1 MRRRRARR
9 QEAARQTGL
18 LVIGAILVL
27 GLPAVVAAAQSWTIS
42 TAPAQVEMGV
52 ATDVTVTIANT
63 SGNNGGSESIGCVRI
78 SIPSEFAVGTAS
90 VTSVT
95 NGLSWSVSTSSSG
108 STIVEATAGG
118 DSDRLR
124 GDPDLDVLVLTV
136 TVTGT
141 SPGSHVWTADEY
153 EKPDCSQNHDQ
164 PVSLSMDIGT
174 GANDPPIA
182 ADDASSGLHDR
193 VLTIGAPGVLGND
206 SDPDFD
212 TLSAVLD
219 STTSNGSLSLA
230 ADGSYDYTPD
240 PGYVGTDAF
249 TYHAD
254 DGTAVSGTATVT
266 IDVTDAAP
274 VANDDAYT
282 VDKNASLSVGAGS
295 GVMANDSDPDPGES
309 LAASVVSGTTD
320 GTLSLNGDGS
330 FDYSPDAGF
339 SGTDAFT
346 YRVSDGALTST
357 ATVTID
363 VVNHAPSA
371 ADDLYA
377 GPKNLPLSVNAAS
390 GVLSNDLDPD
400 GDPLTA
406 SVTSGPSS
414 GILLLAANGGFTYTP
429 IVGFDGTDQ
438 FTYEAT
444 DGSVAVTATVT
455 IAIANTAPVAM
466 DDTTSAIHDRDL
478 VVAAPGVLGND
489 SDGNGDAL
497 AVTLVTG
504 PASGTVTLDP
514 DGGYTYTPV
523 TGFTGTDTFTYR
535 ADDGAATSGVA
546 TVTIDVTNASP
557 TAVDDGYAG
566 PKGQP
571 LVADVASG
579 VLANDGDADND
590 TLLAAVTT
598 PPVNGTIAL
607 SADGSFTYTPA
618 PGFIGTDTFDYTA
631 SDGIATAMAT
641 VTITIS
647 NAAPVSADD
656 SYSVFRNQA
665 LTVAPTGVLAD
676 DTDSDGDPLTAILL
690 VSPAHGTLALGAG
703 GGFTFTPDAG
713 YVGPDAFAYRAS
725 DGTDTSGPATVHIDV
740 KDRKPAAADDTAT
753 VAANGL
759 IVKPAPGL
767 LGNDVDPDGD
777 SLVALLG
784 TGAAHGTAIVQA
796 DGGWSYAPDPGH
808 SGSDTF
814 TYVAFDGL
822 MSSAPA
828 TVHLTVRAP
837 APTLAATPEPTAQP
851 TPTPVVVPVASAPPV
866 SPSPSVTPA
875 ASASSS
881 PTASPT
887 PSSPPSPSASPIPV
901 ESPPDGPSGEEA
913 FSIPDPVAG
922 AGGSDDLGLAAA
934 ALGGFGS
941 MLWAV
946 PGLILSVPGLLLI
959 VAILAQAAGGLA
971 WLPIV
976 RRKLGTFG
984 LRAARQANA
993 STRS

>member
-1 MRRRRARR
+1 MARRRARR
-9 QEAARQTGL
+9 RETARHRGL
-18 LVIGAILVL
+18 LVIGAILAL

-42 TAPAQVEMGV
+42 TAPAQVETGV
-52 ATDVTVTIANT
+52 ATDIAVTVTNT
-63 SGNNGGSESIGCVRI
+63 SGNDGGGESIGCIRI
-78 SIPSEFAVGTAS
+78 SIPAEFTVDSAS
-90 VTSVT
+90 VTSTT
-95 NGLSWSVSTSSSG
+95 NGLIWTVTTSG
-108 STIVEATAGG
+108 SGPTLVEATAQ
-118 DSDRLR
+118 DDAARLR
-124 GDPDLDVLVLTV
+124 GDPDFDVLVLTV
-136 TVTGT
+136 TVTGA
-141 SPGSHVWTADEY
+141 SPGSHAWVADEY

-164 PVSLSMDIGT
+164 PVSLPMDIDT
-174 GANDPPIA
+174 GANDPPV
-182 ADDASSGLHDR
+182 ADDDATNGLHDR
-193 VLTIGAPGVLGND
+193 VLTVGAPGVLGND
-206 SDPDFD
+206 GDLDFD
-212 TLSAVLD
+212 ALTAVLD
-219 STTSNGSLSLA
+219 STTTNGSLSLA
-230 ADGSYDYTPD
+230 ADGSFAYTPD
-240 PGYVGTDAF
+240 PGYIGSDSF

-254 DGTAVSGTATVT
+254 DGTAISGTATVT

-274 VANDDAYT
+274 VANDDVFT

-295 GVMANDSDPDPGES
+295 GVMANDTDPDPGES
-309 LAASVVSGTTD
+309 LAASVVSGPTD

-339 SGTDAFT
+339 SGTDTFT
-346 YRVSDGALTST
+346 YRASDGALAST

-371 ADDLYA
+371 ADDAYA

-390 GVLSNDLDPD
+390 GVLANDLDPD

-406 SVTSGPSS
+406 SVTSGPAS

-429 IVGFDGTDQ
+429 LPGFDGTDQ

-478 VVAAPGVLGND
+478 IVAAPGVLGND
-489 SDGNGDAL
+489 SDGNGDVL
-497 AVTLVTG
+497 TVTLVTG
-504 PASGTVTLDP
+504 PASGAVTLGP
-514 DGGYTYTPV
+514 DGGYMYTPV
-523 TGFTGTDTFTYR
+523 SGFTGTDTFTYR
-535 ADDGAATSGVA
+535 ADDGAATSGLA

-557 TAVDDGYAG
+557 SAADDSFAG

-571 LVADVASG
+571 LVVDAASG
-579 VLANDGDADND
+579 VLANDADPDND
-590 TLLAAVTT
+590 VLLAAVTT
-598 PPVNGTIAL
+598 PPVNGTLAL
-607 SADGSFTYTPA
+607 SGDGSFTYTPA
-618 PGFIGTDTFDYTA
+618 PGFIGTDTFDYAA
-631 SDGIATAMAT
+631 SDGIATALGI
-641 VTITIS
+641 VSITIS
-647 NAAPVSADD
+647 NVAPVSADD

-690 VSPAHGTLALGAG
+690 VSPTHGTLALGAG
-703 GGFTFTPDAG
+703 GGFTYTPDTG

-725 DGTDTSGPATVHIDV
+725 DGTDTSGPATVQIDV
-740 KDRKPAAADDTAT
+740 TDRKPAAADDTAT
-753 VAANGL
+753 VAAGGV

-767 LGNDVDPDGD
+767 LANDVDPDGD

-796 DGGWSYAPDPGH
+796 DGSWSYAPDPGY
-808 SGSDTF
+808 SGSDSF

-828 TVHLTVRAP
+828 TVHLTITAP
-837 APTLAATPEPTAQP
+837 APTSTARPEPTAQP
-851 TPTPVVVPVASAPPV
+851 TATPVVAPLPSDAPA

-881 PTASPT
+881 PSTSPT
-887 PSSPPSPSASPIPV
+887 PSGPPSPSAPPIPV
-901 ESPPDGPSGEEA
+901 ESPPDDPSGEVA

-941 MLWAV
+941 ILWAV
-946 PGLILSVPGLLLI
+946 PSLILSVPGLLL
-959 VAILAQAAGGLA
+959 VLAIFGQAAGGLA

-976 RRKLGTFG
+976 RRKLGAFG
-984 LRAARQANA
+984 LRAARQAA
-993 STRS
+993 PTRS